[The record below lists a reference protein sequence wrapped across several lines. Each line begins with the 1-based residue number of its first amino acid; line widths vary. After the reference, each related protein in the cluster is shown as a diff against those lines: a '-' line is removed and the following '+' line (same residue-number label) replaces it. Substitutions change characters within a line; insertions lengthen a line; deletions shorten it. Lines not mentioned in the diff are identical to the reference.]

1 MDFVLNHWVD
11 LLAIVTS
18 TITAASII
26 AKLTPNTHD
35 DAVMQKILTVIQ
47 WLSING
53 GPKK

>member
-1 MDFVLNHWVD
+1 MDFVLNNWVD

-18 TITAASII
+18 TVTAASII
-26 AKLTPNTHD
+26 ARLTPNTHD
-35 DAVMQKILTVIQ
+35 DAVMAKVLSVVQ